1 MATEKQLIA
10 NRKNAQKPTGPRTA
24 AGKAAS
30 SQNALKHGLSSHRTV
45 ILTEDQ
51 RDFDLHRREMLDA
64 LAPVTAAQSILA
76 ERIVGLA
83 WRLKRADTLRSV
95 VIDAMRDKT
104 VAFPYRSLEQRLG
117 QAAEDSSISVPHVI
131 LGHIARSDFSNDNI
145 LERLLDH
152 ESRIEHQLYKAMSAF
167 HKLRQT
173 AATQPL
179 PHAQTPRPTAAAPHT
194 IPNSTGGD

>member
-1 MATEKQLIA
+1 MATERQIAA
-10 NRKNAQKPTGPRTA
+10 NRKNAQKSTGPRTA

-45 ILTEDQ
+45 ILAEDQ

-117 QAAEDSSISVPHVI
+117 QAAEDPSISVPYVI
-131 LGHIARSDFSNDNI
+131 LGHIALSDFSNDNI

-152 ESRIEHQLYKAMSAF
+152 EIRIEHQLYKAMSEF
-167 HKLRQT
+167 QKLRQS
-173 AATQPL
+173 ASAKPS
-179 PHAQTPRPTAAAPHT
+179 PHAQTPLPTAPSPQNK
-194 IPNSTGGD
+194 PNSTGG